1 MAGRQPMIGHDASIL
16 ILMRLG
22 IFLKFVLYFVLLAV
36 GLGAGGLL
44 TYKNYRAD
52 HYEGVA
58 SAQLATAVVG
68 SATILDQAISRGEK
82 EAREALSLFSMFP
95 FVLCVEIQSSQ
106 ETDLR
111 WPPLPCEIVKEEK
124 YPLHYGNI
132 LSGGG
137 GLLFYVS
144 SEWIQ
149 EQVDRELYIG
159 FIALVVFLLL
169 FVVGSGLLFQRI
181 VGYPVGYLIRSL
193 RSISQD
199 LTKQELIRKLTQDEI
214 GELTDAL
221 NGLLQRIRTYQAELV
236 RLANTDGLTGI
247 FNRRTFFQ
255 KGEELLELNPQGIYF
270 LLIDLD
276 HFKTVNDTYGHAVGD
291 VVLEKVGGLLQGS
304 MRTSGTRLPD
314 IVGRLGGEEF
324 GILMS
329 GNDMDA
335 AVLVAERLR
344 QTIESTQIEIGDVSF
359 STTGSIG
366 VARTVGGESLDDLY
380 QRADKACY
388 LAKDNGRNRVEA
400 AG

>member
-1 MAGRQPMIGHDASIL
+1 
-16 ILMRLG
+16 MRLG
-22 IFLKFVLYFVLLAV
+22 IFLKFVFYFVLLAV
-36 GLGAGGLL
+36 VLGAGGLL
-44 TYKNYRAD
+44 VYKNYRTD

-68 SATILDQAISRGEK
+68 SAAVLDQAIGMGEK
-82 EAREALSLFSMFP
+82 EAREALSLFSMLP
-95 FVLCVEIQSSQ
+95 FVLCVEIESGQ
-106 ETDLR
+106 ETDFR
-111 WPPLPCEIVKEEK
+111 WPPLPCEIIKEEK

-132 LSGGG
+132 LSDGS
-137 GLLFYVS
+137 GLLFYIS
-144 SEWIQ
+144 SEWVQ

-159 FIALVVFLLL
+159 FIALAVFLLL

-181 VGYPVGYLIRSL
+181 VGHPIGYLIRSL
-193 RSISQD
+193 RNISQD

-221 NGLLQRIRTYQAELV
+221 NGLLQRIRTYQEELV
-236 RLANTDGLTGI
+236 QLANTDGLTGI
-247 FNRRTFFQ
+247 FNRRTFFTN
-255 KGEELLELNPQGIYF
+255 GEELIKSHPQGVYF

-276 HFKTVNDTYGHAVGD
+276 HFKTINDTYGHAVGD

-329 GNDMDA
+329 ADNIDDA
-335 AVLVAERLR
+335 VSVAERLR
-344 QTIESTQIEIGDVSF
+344 QTIESTHIKTGDVLV

-366 VARTVGGESLDDLY
+366 VAKTVVGESLDNLY

-400 AG
+400 AD

>member
-1 MAGRQPMIGHDASIL
+1 
-16 ILMRLG
+16 MRLG

-36 GLGAGGLL
+36 VLGAGGLL
-44 TYKNYRAD
+44 VYKNYRAD

-68 SATILDQAISRGEK
+68 SVSVLDRAITVGEK
-82 EAREALSLFSMFP
+82 EAREVLSLFSMFP
-95 FVLCVEIQSSQ
+95 FVLCVEIESGR
-106 ETDLR
+106 EADLR
-111 WPPLPCEIVKEEK
+111 WPPLPCEIIKEEK
-124 YPLHYGNI
+124 YPLHYENI
-132 LSGGG
+132 LSDGS

-144 SEWIQ
+144 NEWVQ

-159 FIALVVFLLL
+159 FFALVVFLLL

-181 VGYPVGYLIRSL
+181 VGYPVSYLIRSL
-193 RSISQD
+193 RNISQD

-221 NGLLQRIRTYQAELV
+221 NGLLQRIRTYQEELV
-236 RLANTDGLTGI
+236 QLANTDGLTGI
-247 FNRRTFFQ
+247 FNRRTFFTN
-255 KGEELLELNPQGIYF
+255 GEELIKSHPQGVYF

-276 HFKTVNDTYGHAVGD
+276 HFKTINDTYGHAVGD

-304 MRTSGTRLPD
+304 MRTSGTRVSD

-324 GILMS
+324 GILMFVD
-329 GNDMDA
+329 NIDDA
-335 AVLVAERLR
+335 VSVAQRLR
-344 QTIESTQIEIGDVSF
+344 QTIESVPIEAGGVPVL
-359 STTGSIG
+359 TTGSIG
-366 VARTVGGESLDDLY
+366 VAEAVVGESLDDLY

-388 LAKDNGRNRVEA
+388 QAKNNGRNRVEV

>member
-1 MAGRQPMIGHDASIL
+1 
-16 ILMRLG
+16 MRLG

-36 GLGAGGLL
+36 VLGAGGLL
-44 TYKNYRAD
+44 VYKNYRAD

-68 SATILDQAISRGEK
+68 SVSVLDRAITVGEK
-82 EAREALSLFSMFP
+82 EAREVLSLFSMFP
-95 FVLCVEIQSSQ
+95 FVLCVEIESGR
-106 ETDLR
+106 EADLR
-111 WPPLPCEIVKEEK
+111 WPPLPCEIIKEEK
-124 YPLHYGNI
+124 YPLHYENI
-132 LSGGG
+132 LSDGS

-144 SEWIQ
+144 NEWVQ

-159 FIALVVFLLL
+159 FFALVVFLLL

-181 VGYPVGYLIRSL
+181 VGHPVSYLIRSL
-193 RSISQD
+193 RNISQD
-199 LTKQELIRKLTQDEI
+199 LTEQELIRKITQDEI

-247 FNRRTFFQ
+247 FNRRTFFN
-255 KGEELLELNPQGIYF
+255 KGEELIMVHPEDVYF

-276 HFKTVNDTYGHAVGD
+276 HFKTINDTYGHVVGD
-291 VVLEKVGGLLQGS
+291 AVLEKVAGLLQGS
-304 MRTSGTRLPD
+304 MRTSGTRVSD

-324 GILMS
+324 GILMFVD
-329 GNDMDA
+329 NIDH
-335 AVLVAERLR
+335 AVSVAERLR
-344 QTIESTQIEIGDVSF
+344 QTIESTPVEAGGVPV

-366 VARTVGGESLDDLY
+366 VAATVAGESLDDLY
-380 QRADKACY
+380 QRADRACY
-388 LAKDNGRNRVEA
+388 LAKDKGRNRVEV

>member
-1 MAGRQPMIGHDASIL
+1 
-16 ILMRLG
+16 MRLG

-36 GLGAGGLL
+36 VLGAGGLL
-44 TYKNYRAD
+44 VYKNYRAD

-68 SATILDQAISRGEK
+68 SVSVLDRAITVGEK
-82 EAREALSLFSMFP
+82 EAREVLSLFSMFP
-95 FVLCVEIQSSQ
+95 FVLCVEIESGR
-106 ETDLR
+106 EADLR
-111 WPPLPCEIVKEEK
+111 WPPLPCEIIKEEK
-124 YPLHYGNI
+124 YPLHYENI
-132 LSGGG
+132 LSDGS

-144 SEWIQ
+144 NEWVQ

-159 FIALVVFLLL
+159 FFALVVFLLL

-181 VGYPVGYLIRSL
+181 VGHPVSYLIRSL
-193 RSISQD
+193 RNISQD
-199 LTKQELIRKLTQDEI
+199 LTKQELIRKITQDEI

-247 FNRRTFFQ
+247 FNRRTFFTH
-255 KGEELLELNPQGIYF
+255 GEELIKSHPQGVYF

-276 HFKTVNDTYGHAVGD
+276 HFKTINDTYGHVVGD
-291 VVLEKVGGLLQGS
+291 AVLEKVAGLLQGS
-304 MRTSGTRLPD
+304 MRTSGTRVSD

-324 GILMS
+324 GILMFVD
-329 GNDMDA
+329 NIDH
-335 AVLVAERLR
+335 AVSVAERLR
-344 QTIESTQIEIGDVSF
+344 QTIESTPVEAGGVPV

-366 VARTVGGESLDDLY
+366 VAATVAGESLDDLY
-380 QRADKACY
+380 QRADRACY
-388 LAKDNGRNRVEA
+388 LAKDKGRNRVEV

>member
-1 MAGRQPMIGHDASIL
+1 
-16 ILMRLG
+16 MRLG

-36 GLGAGGLL
+36 VLGAGGLL
-44 TYKNYRAD
+44 VYKNYRAD

-68 SATILDQAISRGEK
+68 SVSVLDRAITVGEK
-82 EAREALSLFSMFP
+82 EAREVLSLFSMFP
-95 FVLCVEIQSSQ
+95 FVLCVEIESGR
-106 ETDLR
+106 EADLR
-111 WPPLPCEIVKEEK
+111 WPPLPCEIIKEEK
-124 YPLHYGNI
+124 YPLHYENI
-132 LSGGG
+132 LSDGS

-144 SEWIQ
+144 NEWVQ

-159 FIALVVFLLL
+159 FFALVVFLLL
-169 FVVGSGLLFQRI
+169 FVVGSGLLFQRV
-181 VGYPVGYLIRSL
+181 VGHPVGYLIRSL
-193 RSISQD
+193 RNISQD

-247 FNRRTFFQ
+247 FNRRTFFN
-255 KGEELLELNPQGIYF
+255 KGEDLIMVHPEDVYF

-276 HFKTVNDTYGHAVGD
+276 HFKTINDTYGHVVGD
-291 VVLEKVGGLLQGS
+291 AVLEKVAGLLQGS
-304 MRTSGTRLPD
+304 MRTSGTRVSD

-324 GILMS
+324 GILMFVD
-329 GNDMDA
+329 NIDH
-335 AVLVAERLR
+335 AVSVAERLR
-344 QTIESTQIEIGDVSF
+344 QTIESTPVEAGGVPV

-366 VARTVGGESLDDLY
+366 VAATVAGESLDDLY
-380 QRADKACY
+380 QRADRACY
-388 LAKDNGRNRVEA
+388 LAKDKGRNRVEV

>member
-1 MAGRQPMIGHDASIL
+1 
-16 ILMRLG
+16 MRLG
-22 IFLKFVLYFVLLAV
+22 IFLRFVLYFVLLAV
-36 GLGAGGLL
+36 VLGAGGLL
-44 TYKNYRAD
+44 VYKNYRTD

-68 SATILDQAISRGEK
+68 SAAVLDQAIGMGEK
-82 EAREALSLFSMFP
+82 EAREALSLFSMLP
-95 FVLCVEIQSSQ
+95 FVLCVEIESGQ
-106 ETDLR
+106 ETDFR
-111 WPPLPCEIVKEEK
+111 WPPLPCEIIKEEK

-132 LSGGG
+132 LSDGS
-137 GLLFYVS
+137 GLLFYIS
-144 SEWIQ
+144 SEWVQ

-159 FIALVVFLLL
+159 FIALAVFLLL

-181 VGYPVGYLIRSL
+181 VGHPIGYLIGSL
-193 RSISQD
+193 RNISQD

-221 NGLLQRIRTYQAELV
+221 NGLLQRIRTYQEELV
-236 RLANTDGLTGI
+236 QLANTDGLTGI
-247 FNRRTFFQ
+247 FNRRTFFTN
-255 KGEELLELNPQGIYF
+255 GEELIKSHPQGVYF

-276 HFKTVNDTYGHAVGD
+276 HFKTINDTYGHAVGD

-329 GNDMDA
+329 ADNIDDA
-335 AVLVAERLR
+335 VSVAERLR
-344 QTIESTQIEIGDVSF
+344 QTIESTHIKTGDVLV

-366 VARTVGGESLDDLY
+366 VAKTVVGESLDNLY

-400 AG
+400 AD

>member
-1 MAGRQPMIGHDASIL
+1 
-16 ILMRLG
+16 MRLG
-22 IFLKFVLYFVLLAV
+22 IFLKFVLCFVLLAV
-36 GLGAGGLL
+36 VLGAAGLL
-44 TYKNYRAD
+44 VYKNYRAD

-68 SATILDQAISRGEK
+68 SATVLDQAIAKGEK

-95 FVLCVEIQSSQ
+95 FVLCVEVESS
-106 ETDLR
+106 EGPNLR
-111 WPPLPCEIVKEEK
+111 WPPLPCEIIKEQK

-132 LSGGG
+132 LSDGS
-137 GLLFYVS
+137 GLLFHIS
-144 SEWIQ
+144 SEWVQ

-159 FIALVVFLLL
+159 FIALAVFLLL

-181 VGYPVGYLIRSL
+181 VGHPIGYLIGSL
-193 RSISQD
+193 RNISQD
-199 LTKQELIRKLTQDEI
+199 LTKQELIRKLTEDEI

-247 FNRRTFFQ
+247 FNRRTFFAH
-255 KGEELLELNPQGIYF
+255 GEEIIKSHPQGVYF

-276 HFKTVNDTYGHAVGD
+276 HFKTINDTYGHAVGD
-291 VVLEKVGGLLQGS
+291 IVLEKVGGLLQGS

-324 GILMS
+324 GILIS
-329 GNDMDA
+329 ADNIDDA
-335 AVLVAERLR
+335 VSVAERLR
-344 QTIESTQIEIGDVSF
+344 QTIESTHIETVDESVSA
-359 STTGSIG
+359 TGSIG
-366 VARTVGGESLDDLY
+366 VAKTVIGESLDDLY

-388 LAKDNGRNRVEA
+388 LAKDNGRNRVEVA
-400 AG
+400 D

>member
-1 MAGRQPMIGHDASIL
+1 
-16 ILMRLG
+16 MRLG

-36 GLGAGGLL
+36 VLGAGGLL
-44 TYKNYRAD
+44 VYKNYRAD

-68 SATILDQAISRGEK
+68 SVSVLDRAITVGEK
-82 EAREALSLFSMFP
+82 EAREVLSLFSMFP
-95 FVLCVEIQSSQ
+95 FVLCVEIESGR
-106 ETDLR
+106 EADLR
-111 WPPLPCEIVKEEK
+111 WPPLPCEIIKEEK
-124 YPLHYGNI
+124 YPLHYENI
-132 LSGGG
+132 LSDGS

-144 SEWIQ
+144 SEWVQ

-159 FIALVVFLLL
+159 FFALVVFLLL

-181 VGYPVGYLIRSL
+181 VGHPVSYLIRSL
-193 RSISQD
+193 RNISQD

-247 FNRRTFFQ
+247 FNRRTFFN
-255 KGEELLELNPQGIYF
+255 KGEDLIMVHPEDVYF

-276 HFKTVNDTYGHAVGD
+276 HFKTINDTYGHVVGD
-291 VVLEKVGGLLQGS
+291 AVLEKVAGLLQGS
-304 MRTSGTRLPD
+304 MRTSGTRVSD

-324 GILMS
+324 GILMFVD
-329 GNDMDA
+329 NIDH
-335 AVLVAERLR
+335 AVSVAERLR
-344 QTIESTQIEIGDVSF
+344 LTIESTPVEAGGVPV

-366 VARTVGGESLDDLY
+366 VAATVAGESLDDLY
-380 QRADKACY
+380 QRADRACY
-388 LAKDNGRNRVEA
+388 LAKDKGRNRVEV

>member
-1 MAGRQPMIGHDASIL
+1 
-16 ILMRLG
+16 MRLG
-22 IFLKFVLYFVLLAV
+22 IFLKFVLCFVLLAV
-36 GLGAGGLL
+36 VLGAAGLL
-44 TYKNYRAD
+44 VYKNYRAD

-68 SATILDQAISRGEK
+68 SATVLDQAIAKGEK

-95 FVLCVEIQSSQ
+95 FVLCVEVESS
-106 ETDLR
+106 EGPNLR
-111 WPPLPCEIVKEEK
+111 WPPLPCEIIKEQK

-132 LSGGG
+132 LSDGS
-137 GLLFYVS
+137 GLLFHIS
-144 SEWIQ
+144 SEWVQ

-159 FIALVVFLLL
+159 FIALAVFLLL

-181 VGYPVGYLIRSL
+181 VGHPIGYLIGSL
-193 RSISQD
+193 RNISQD
-199 LTKQELIRKLTQDEI
+199 LTKQELIRKLTEDEI

-247 FNRRTFFQ
+247 FNRRTFFAH
-255 KGEELLELNPQGIYF
+255 GEELIKSHPQGVYF

-276 HFKTVNDTYGHAVGD
+276 HFKTINDTYGHAVGD
-291 VVLEKVGGLLQGS
+291 IVLEKVGGLLQGS

-324 GILMS
+324 GILIS
-329 GNDMDA
+329 ADNIDDA
-335 AVLVAERLR
+335 VSVAERLR
-344 QTIESTQIEIGDVSF
+344 QTIESTHIETVDVSV
-359 STTGSIG
+359 SVTGSIG
-366 VARTVGGESLDDLY
+366 VAEAVVGESLDKLY

-388 LAKDNGRNRVEA
+388 LAKDNGRNRVEVA
-400 AG
+400 D

>member
-1 MAGRQPMIGHDASIL
+1 
-16 ILMRLG
+16 MRLG
-22 IFLKFVLYFVLLAV
+22 IFLKFVLCFVLLAV
-36 GLGAGGLL
+36 VLGAAGLL
-44 TYKNYRAD
+44 VYKNYRAD

-68 SATILDQAISRGEK
+68 SATVLDQAIAKGEK

-95 FVLCVEIQSSQ
+95 FVLCVEVESS
-106 ETDLR
+106 EGPNLR
-111 WPPLPCEIVKEEK
+111 WPPLPCEIIKEQK

-132 LSGGG
+132 LSDGS
-137 GLLFYVS
+137 GLLFHIS
-144 SEWIQ
+144 SEWVQ

-159 FIALVVFLLL
+159 FIALAVFLLL

-181 VGYPVGYLIRSL
+181 VGHPIGYLIGSL
-193 RSISQD
+193 RNISQD
-199 LTKQELIRKLTQDEI
+199 LTKQESIRKLTEDEI

-247 FNRRTFFQ
+247 FNRRTFFAH
-255 KGEELLELNPQGIYF
+255 GEEIIKSHPQGVYF

-276 HFKTVNDTYGHAVGD
+276 HFKTINDTYGHAVGD

-324 GILMS
+324 GILIS
-329 GNDMDA
+329 ADNIDDA
-335 AVLVAERLR
+335 VSVAERLR
-344 QTIESTQIEIGDVSF
+344 QTIESTHIETVDVSV
-359 STTGSIG
+359 SVTGSIG
-366 VARTVGGESLDDLY
+366 VAEAVVGESLDKLY

-388 LAKDNGRNRVEA
+388 LAKDNGRNRVEVA
-400 AG
+400 D

>member
-1 MAGRQPMIGHDASIL
+1 MIGHDASIL

-44 TYKNYRAD
+44 MYKNYRAD

-124 YPLHYGNI
+124 YPLHYGNM

-247 FNRRTFFQ
+247 FNRRTFFE
-255 KGEELLELNPQGIYF
+255 KGEDLIESHPQDIYF

-276 HFKTVNDTYGHAVGD
+276 HFKTINDTYGHAVGD

-344 QTIESTQIEIGDVSF
+344 QTIETTQIEIGDVSF

-366 VARTVGGESLDDLY
+366 VARTVAGESLDDLY

-388 LAKDNGRNRVEA
+388 LAKNNGRNRVEA

>member
-1 MAGRQPMIGHDASIL
+1 
-16 ILMRLG
+16 MRLG
-22 IFLKFVLYFVLLAV
+22 IFLKFVLCFVLLAV
-36 GLGAGGLL
+36 VLGAAGLL
-44 TYKNYRAD
+44 VYKNYRAD

-68 SATILDQAISRGEK
+68 SATVLDQAIAKGEK

-95 FVLCVEIQSSQ
+95 FVLCVEVESS
-106 ETDLR
+106 EGPNLR
-111 WPPLPCEIVKEEK
+111 WPPLPCEIIKEQK

-132 LSGGG
+132 LSDGS
-137 GLLFYVS
+137 GLLFHIS
-144 SEWIQ
+144 SEWVQ

-159 FIALVVFLLL
+159 FIALAVFLLL

-181 VGYPVGYLIRSL
+181 VGHPIGYLIGSL
-193 RSISQD
+193 RNISQD
-199 LTKQELIRKLTQDEI
+199 LTKQESIRKLTEDEI

-247 FNRRTFFQ
+247 FNRRTFFAH
-255 KGEELLELNPQGIYF
+255 GEELIKSHPQGVYF

-276 HFKTVNDTYGHAVGD
+276 HFKTINDTYGHAVGD

-324 GILMS
+324 GILIS
-329 GNDMDA
+329 ADNIDDA
-335 AVLVAERLR
+335 VSVAERLR
-344 QTIESTQIEIGDVSF
+344 QTIESTHIETVDVSV
-359 STTGSIG
+359 SVTGSIG
-366 VARTVGGESLDDLY
+366 VAEAVVGESLDKLY

-388 LAKDNGRNRVEA
+388 LAKDNGRNRVEVA
-400 AG
+400 D

>member
-1 MAGRQPMIGHDASIL
+1 
-16 ILMRLG
+16 MRLG

-36 GLGAGGLL
+36 VLGAGGLL
-44 TYKNYRAD
+44 VYKNYRAD

-68 SATILDQAISRGEK
+68 SVSVLDRAITVGEK
-82 EAREALSLFSMFP
+82 EAREVLSLFSMFP
-95 FVLCVEIQSSQ
+95 FVLCVEIESGR
-106 ETDLR
+106 EADLR
-111 WPPLPCEIVKEEK
+111 WPPLPCEIIKEEK
-124 YPLHYGNI
+124 YPLHYENI
-132 LSGGG
+132 LSDGS

-144 SEWIQ
+144 NEWVQ

-159 FIALVVFLLL
+159 FFALVVFLLL

-181 VGYPVGYLIRSL
+181 VGHPVSYLIRSL
-193 RSISQD
+193 RNISQD
-199 LTKQELIRKLTQDEI
+199 LTKQELIRKITQDEI

-247 FNRRTFFQ
+247 FNRRTFFN
-255 KGEELLELNPQGIYF
+255 KGEDLIMVHPEDVYF

-276 HFKTVNDTYGHAVGD
+276 HFKTINDTYGHVVGD
-291 VVLEKVGGLLQGS
+291 AVLEKVAGLLQGS
-304 MRTSGTRLPD
+304 MRTSGTRVSD

-324 GILMS
+324 GILMFVD
-329 GNDMDA
+329 NIDH
-335 AVLVAERLR
+335 AVSVAERLR
-344 QTIESTQIEIGDVSF
+344 QTIESTPVEAGGVPV

-366 VARTVGGESLDDLY
+366 VAATVAGESLDDLY
-380 QRADKACY
+380 QRADRACY
-388 LAKDNGRNRVEA
+388 LAKDKGRNRVEV

>member
-1 MAGRQPMIGHDASIL
+1 
-16 ILMRLG
+16 MRLG

-36 GLGAGGLL
+36 VLGAGGLL
-44 TYKNYRAD
+44 VYKNYRAD

-68 SATILDQAISRGEK
+68 SVSVLDRAITVGEQ
-82 EAREALSLFSMFP
+82 EAREVLSLFSMFP
-95 FVLCVEIQSSQ
+95 FVLCVEIESGR
-106 ETDLR
+106 EADLR
-111 WPPLPCEIVKEEK
+111 WPPLPCEIIKEEK
-124 YPLHYGNI
+124 YPLHYENI
-132 LSGGG
+132 LSDGS

-144 SEWIQ
+144 NEWVQ

-159 FIALVVFLLL
+159 FFALVVFLLL

-181 VGYPVGYLIRSL
+181 VGHPVSYLIRSL
-193 RSISQD
+193 RNISQD

-221 NGLLQRIRTYQAELV
+221 NGLLQRIRTYQEELV
-236 RLANTDGLTGI
+236 QLANTDGLTGI
-247 FNRRTFFQ
+247 FNRRTFFTN
-255 KGEELLELNPQGIYF
+255 GEELIKSHPQGVYF

-276 HFKTVNDTYGHAVGD
+276 HFKTINDTYGHAVGD

-329 GNDMDA
+329 ADNIDDA
-335 AVLVAERLR
+335 VSVAERLR
-344 QTIESTQIEIGDVSF
+344 QTIESTHIKTGDVLV

-366 VARTVGGESLDDLY
+366 VAKTVVGESLDNLY

-400 AG
+400 AD

>member
-1 MAGRQPMIGHDASIL
+1 
-16 ILMRLG
+16 MRLG

-36 GLGAGGLL
+36 VLGAGGLL
-44 TYKNYRAD
+44 VYKNYRAD

-68 SATILDQAISRGEK
+68 SVSVLDRAITVGEQ
-82 EAREALSLFSMFP
+82 EAREVLSLFSMFP
-95 FVLCVEIQSSQ
+95 FVLCVEIESGR
-106 ETDLR
+106 EADLR
-111 WPPLPCEIVKEEK
+111 WPPLPCEIIKEEK
-124 YPLHYGNI
+124 YPLHYENI
-132 LSGGG
+132 LSDGS

-144 SEWIQ
+144 NEWVQ

-159 FIALVVFLLL
+159 FFALVVFLLL

-181 VGYPVGYLIRSL
+181 VGHPVSYLIRSL
-193 RSISQD
+193 RNISQD
-199 LTKQELIRKLTQDEI
+199 LTKQELIRKITQDEI

-247 FNRRTFFQ
+247 FNRRTFFT
-255 KGEELLELNPQGIYF
+255 KGEELIKAHPQGVYF

-276 HFKTVNDTYGHAVGD
+276 HFKTINDTYGHVVGD
-291 VVLEKVGGLLQGS
+291 AVLKKVAGLLQGS
-304 MRTSGTRLPD
+304 MRTSGTRVSD

-324 GILMS
+324 GILMFVD
-329 GNDMDA
+329 NIDH
-335 AVLVAERLR
+335 AVSVAERLR
-344 QTIESTQIEIGDVSF
+344 QTIESTPVEAGGVPV

-366 VARTVGGESLDDLY
+366 VAATVAGESLDDLY
-380 QRADKACY
+380 QRADRACY
-388 LAKDNGRNRVEA
+388 LAKDKGRNRVEV